1 MSDHYYKSLG
11 SHSGVFEKKEMRIF
25 IKKYEI
31 WVFLILAPLANLA
44 MTYASN
50 NDLISYFTYTNGR
63 FYVLLFLLLFI
74 VLFTKGFNG
83 ILNLFRPML
92 KWKIKSKWYLFSLLF
107 AFTIGVLTL
116 LLRAIYDGNF
126 EAMAFTLNVPTLK
139 FSIFLLSWAFLG
151 EVVWISYAVRV
162 LSKITKPFYA
172 SQIIG
177 IFWTLWWLPSVYI
190 NVGVIEDLPVWPLF
204 LNMMGAAGMCAIVYD
219 KTRSGLCV
227 LLLQF
232 MLNMSLILLP
242 ISPTGGGSSTYTM
255 FAVIYFLTM
264 LVFMY
269 FMQPK
274 INQQQMEVSGTL
286 QQ

>member
-1 MSDHYYKSLG
+1 
-11 SHSGVFEKKEMRIF
+11 MRTF
-25 IKKYEI
+25 LKKYEI
-31 WVFLILAPLANLA
+31 WVFLVLAPLVNLA

-50 NDLISYFTYTNGR
+50 KDLIGYFTYTNGR
-63 FYVLLFLLLFI
+63 FYALLFLLLFI
-74 VLFTKGFNG
+74 VFLTKGFNG
-83 ILNLFRPML
+83 IINLFRPML
-92 KWKIKSKWYLFSLLF
+92 KWKVNFGWYFFSLLF
-107 AFTIGVLTL
+107 AFTIGIASL
-116 LLRAIYDGNF
+116 LVKAIYDGNAEILNF
-126 EAMAFTLNVPTLK
+126 ELNVPPLK
-139 FSIFLLSWAFLG
+139 FAIFILSWAFLG

-190 NVGVIEDLPVWPLF
+190 NVGVIEHLPVWPLF

-242 ISPTGGGSSTYTM
+242 ISPVGGGGSTYTL
-255 FAVIYFLTM
+255 FAVLYFLTM

-269 FMQPK
+269 LMPLKLNQP
-274 INQQQMEVSGTL
+274 QREVSNSML
-286 QQ
+286 Q